1 MKQCKYCKSMIDK
14 KAKICPKCN
23 KKQGAPGCLI
33 AIIIFAVLIILIA
46 LASGGSND
54 DSGNSSTNSK
64 NTTQTKGKFSLIED
78 YKSDESNNYFYYI
91 EGKIQNNKDKDF
103 SYVQVTFTTYDSEG
117 NTIGTCIDNNS
128 GLNANG
134 TWKFKA
140 ICSEGVN
147 EIDRYELKEI
157 TGW

>member
-1 MKQCKYCKSMIDK
+1 MKKCKYCQSEIDS
-14 KAKICPKCN
+14 KAKICPNCK
-23 KKQGAPGCLI
+23 KKQGVPGCLI
-33 AIIIFAVLIILIA
+33 AIIVFIVLIIIVA
-46 LASGGSND
+46 LSYSGSN
-54 DSGNSSTNSK
+54 SESEKTSNSSSK
-64 NTTQTKGKFSLIED
+64 TTKSSEKFTLIED

-91 EGKIQNNKDKDF
+91 EGKIQNNRDKDF

-117 NTIGTCIDNNS
+117 NTIGTCLDNNS

-140 ICSEGVN
+140 ICSDGVN
-147 EIDRYELKEI
+147 DIDHYELKEI